1 MHILDENLT
10 VIKKILFIS
19 YYFPPMGMG
28 GVQRSSKFV
37 KYLPDFGWE
46 VTVLTSAV
54 GAYYAFDYTLLDELN
69 KEHIEIIRT
78 GTSGQAME
86 VKNMNEKLRKFLGKS
101 AQIFLVP
108 DTKRLWKN
116 KAKKFADKIIAENKP
131 DVIFATAPPYTDFM
145 LGYELSKK
153 YDIPLVTD
161 YRDAWADCP
170 YNFYLT
176 PFHKMINMNYEKKIL
191 EHAKKVITI
200 NQRIKEL
207 LVKRYG
213 EGLDGKIEIVSQGFD
228 PEDFREKAEHQNT
241 DGKFRLLYAGSFF
254 HFMTPEYFFEGAR
267 AAVKKNPQLKE
278 KLVLEFAGYFP
289 DMYKPDDGDEFN
301 IEYLG
306 YIPHNECTRKMTEAD
321 VLWMMIGGQKGSDM
335 ISTGKIYDYIGSRKP
350 VIACVPESEAK
361 RTLKE
366 YGNAKICSP
375 YNSEEISEAILHYYN
390 LFTQGK
396 LPQADASIVEKY
408 NRRLLAGKLSEIIQ
422 K

>member
-1 MHILDENLT
+1 
-10 VIKKILFIS
+10 
-19 YYFPPMGMG
+19 MGMG

-46 VTVLTSAV
+46 VTALTSAT
-54 GAYYAFDYTLLDELN
+54 GAYYAFDYTLLEELQ
-69 KEHIEIIRT
+69 KEHIQIVRT
-78 GTSGQAME
+78 GSSGKAKE
-86 VKNMNEKLRKFLGKS
+86 VKNLNEKLRKFLGKS
-101 AQIFLVP
+101 AQTILLP

-116 KAKKFADKIIAENKP
+116 KAKKFADEIIAEYKP

-145 LGYELSKK
+145 LGFELSVK
-153 YDIPLVTD
+153 YDIPLVID
-161 YRDAWADCP
+161 YRDAWVDCP

-200 NQRIKEL
+200 NQRIKDL

-213 EGLDGKIEIVSQGFD
+213 AGLDGKIEIVSQGFD
-228 PEDFREKAEHQNT
+228 PEDFRENEAYPNT

-254 HFMTPEYFFEGAR
+254 HFMTPEYFFKGVRE
-267 AAVKKNPQLKE
+267 AVKKMPQLK
-278 KLVLEFAGYFP
+278 KSLVLEFAGYFP
-289 DMYKPDDGDEFN
+289 DMYKPADSDEFN

-361 RTLKE
+361 RTLIE

-375 YNSEEISEAILHYYN
+375 YNPGEISDAILHYYN

-396 LPQADASIVEKY
+396 LPVADSSKVEKY